1 MKHPDESAQTSAL
14 QLAKRRRYASDTD
27 DLIRDYERVVKEA
40 KRQARKAGDLDKDLR
55 AMRRARDG
63 FKDRLNRAESEN
75 TQLKTTLRRLRQS
88 RSLRL
93 GRSLTAPYAIAKRAA
108 RKLKAAASSFRPS
121 SFFPTAKPAA
131 AAKNPAA
138 APSKPAVSKPAVSK
152 PAPRQEVPA
161 YEQLLAEFQ
170 SAPSKGSLLKLVMH
184 EYFVRG
190 DLALPASRISAHRT
204 LLTGLTAK
212 DKEILD
218 NIEGQNALLESG
230 IFVSPKQPNPGYLVE
245 RGRVL
250 YCAHSTGHFNSNG
263 YSTRTAGL
271 VTGLVDNGED
281 IVVAARPGYPWDAR
295 TDVPAPGQRRFE
307 RKIAGVPH
315 VFNPGPDLSKDRL
328 DHYLMN
334 AADVIVREAQRN
346 RVAVIHAASNYVTAL
361 PALMAARRLGLPFVY
376 EVRGIW
382 EITEL
387 SNRPWWNESD
397 RYRLAVKL
405 EALVVQEADRVLA
418 ITRQVREE
426 LIRRGADEAKIELL
440 PNSVDTDTFKP
451 MPPKADLRARL
462 GLPEDSI
469 VIGYTGSLVAYEGLP
484 DLLEATRI
492 LVDQGLDVRCVIVGD
507 GTQLGELKKT
517 AGELG
522 LGKHVIFTGRVPAKS
537 VKDYVSLFDIMPCPR
552 RRFPVTEMVS
562 PLKPL
567 EAMASGKAVVLSDL
581 GPLRDLAGQ
590 AQDRALLCSPGDPA
604 SLAAVLRRLAEDAQL
619 RSEMGRRAR
628 LWTIGHRTWAQA
640 SETAAATHAEARSS
654 YGAHDAGKPLQ
665 AHRIG
670 IIADQFTTEGLL
682 PEAGFVVLEPATWR
696 SQLAANPIDAL
707 FVESAWEGVGGLWR
721 QKVGFY
727 GDEPFAVLRDLL
739 RYCNANAV
747 PTVFWNK
754 EDPVHFNRFRVTAKY
769 FDHVFTTD
777 AECIPKYLESAGRRL
792 KTVASLPFYAQPRLH
807 NPLPAERPYE
817 HSVAYAGSYYG
828 EKYPKRSTELARL
841 LGAARNF
848 GLAIYDRQH
857 LNPDSPY
864 RFPAELA
871 GYVRG
876 GLAYGDMV
884 DAYKAHPV
892 HINVNSVDAS
902 PTMFSRRVM
911 EVAASGG
918 AVVSGTGRGVR
929 EVLNGLVPVVSS
941 KDEAELIIEEWMGN
955 EAVRLR
961 DAWLAYRYVHRGHTA
976 GHRLAFALRTA
987 GLVVRAPELPSY
999 AVFLPEATAEQ
1010 RARVDAQTVQ
1020 PRTVYAP
1027 SGSAGVSAAV
1037 DIEDARRKAAEQG
1050 IGFLGT
1056 LPGDT
1061 ADRTAFEDLL
1071 TATTFGDWNR
1081 IGYGESG
1088 LETKGLGL
1096 VQPGAGN
1103 PQLPALT
1110 ATGNAGGDGSG
1121 DAALTVR
1128 RTLLRSER
1136 PAVVDDP
1143 APRKQTVLVAGH
1155 DLKFAGG
1162 IVEELKHRGH
1172 TVVFDQWRD
1181 HNKHDPQQSEALLKS
1196 ADVVFCEWGLGNA
1209 LWYSKNKLPHQRL
1222 VLRVHSQEIFRPY
1235 LKDVA
1240 FSAVDSVVFVGRHI
1254 ADIAVRDHNVPSKKA
1269 LIVPNPV
1276 NPAGEEQAKDDDH
1289 RFHLGLVGI
1298 VPAQKHLDRALDV
1311 LKALRAKDN
1320 RYRLFVK
1327 GKRPEEFAWMAKRP
1341 EEMRFYEEQYARIA
1355 EDPDLAGGVTFDP
1368 HGNDMAEWYAKIG
1381 VVLSVSDFES
1391 FHLTLADGA
1400 MNGAVPASLA
1410 WPGADQIYPTSWLAA
1425 SVDEMVQHIEDK
1437 TASPEDW
1444 RANAAEAQAFVQQR
1458 FSKDEVLAA
1467 LCARILGAP
1476 VRTDGGQ

>member
-14 QLAKRRRYASDTD
+14 QLAKRRRYAGDTD
-27 DLIRDYERVVKEA
+27 ELIREFQRVSKEA
-40 KRQARKAGDLDKDLR
+40 KRQARKAEDLDKDLR

-63 FKDRLNRAESEN
+63 FKDRLNRVEQEN
-75 TQLKTTLRRLRQS
+75 TELKTTLRRLRQS

-93 GRSLTAPYAIAKRAA
+93 GRFLLAPYGMAKRVA
-108 RKLKAAASSFRPS
+108 RKLRALALPVLKQG
-121 SFFPTAKPAA
+121 KPALPVA
-131 AAKNPAA
+131 RSGAA
-138 APSKPAVSKPAVSK
+138 APVPAAKAVPTPTPAPAGS
-152 PAPRQEVPA
+152 APRQAPPS
-161 YEQLLAEFQ
+161 YEQLVREFEA
-170 SAPSKGSLLKLVMH
+170 APSKGSLLKLVMH

-190 DLALPASRISAHRT
+190 AVALPAARISGHQD
-204 LLTGLTAK
+204 LLSGLTAK
-212 DKEILD
+212 DKQILD
-218 NIEGQNALLESG
+218 NIQGQNALLESG
-230 IFVSPKQPNPGYLVE
+230 VFLSPRQPNPGYLVE
-245 RGRVL
+245 RGRVM

-271 VTGLVDNGED
+271 VTGLVENGED
-281 IVVAARPGYPWDAR
+281 IIVAARPGYPWDAR

-346 RVAVIHAASNYVTAL
+346 RVDVIHAASNYVTAM

-387 SNRPWWNESD
+387 SNRPWWDETD
-397 RYRLAVKL
+397 RFRLAVQL
-405 EALVVQEADRVLA
+405 EALLVQEADRVLA
-418 ITRQVREE
+418 ITSQVREE
-426 LIRRGADEAKIELL
+426 LIRRGADPAKIELL

-451 MPPKADLRARL
+451 MPPKAALRNKL
-462 GLPEDSI
+462 GLSEDSI

-484 DLLEATRI
+484 DLLAATRI
-492 LVDQGLDVRCVIVGD
+492 LVDQGLDVRTVIVGD
-507 GTQLGELKKT
+507 GKDLGELKKT
-517 AGELG
+517 AQEFG
-522 LGKHVIFTGRVPAKS
+522 LDKHVVFTGRVPAKS

-552 RRFPVTEMVS
+552 LRFPVTEMVS

-581 GPLRDLAGQ
+581 GPLRDLSGESQ
-590 AQDRALLCSPGDPA
+590 ERALLCRPGDPA
-604 SLAAVLRRLAEDAQL
+604 SLAEVLRRLAEDPLL
-619 RSEMGRRAR
+619 RSAMGRRAR
-628 LWTIGHRTWAQA
+628 LWTIEQRTWSLA
-640 SETAAATHAEARSS
+640 SETAAAAHAAARSAS
-654 YGAHDAGKPLQ
+654 GAPGRPLR

-682 PEAGFVVLEPATWR
+682 PEAEFVVLEPSTWR
-696 SQLAANPIDAL
+696 GQLEAEPIDAL
-707 FVESAWEGVGGLWR
+707 FVESAWEGVDGLWR

-727 GDEPFAVLRDLL
+727 GDEQFAVLRELL
-739 RYCNANAV
+739 RYCNAHSV

-777 AECIPKYLESAGRRL
+777 AECIPKYLESAGGRL
-792 KTVASLPFYAQPRLH
+792 KTVASLPFYAQPKLH
-807 NPLPAERPYE
+807 NPLPSQRPYD

-828 EKYPKRSTELARL
+828 DKYPKRSTELARL
-841 LGAARNF
+841 LNAGRSF

-857 LNPDSPY
+857 LNPESPY
-864 RFPAELA
+864 RFPAALT

-876 GLAYGDMV
+876 GLAYGEMV

-902 PTMFSRRVM
+902 PTMFSRRVV
-911 EVAASGG
+911 EIAASGG

-929 EVLNGLVPVVSS
+929 EVLNGLVPVVTS

-961 DAWLAYRYVHRGHTA
+961 DAWLAYRFVQRGHTA
-976 GHRLAFALRTA
+976 GHRLAYALRAA
-987 GLVVRAPELPSY
+987 GLTVRAPELPSY
-999 AVFLPEATAEQ
+999 ALFLPEATPELLAQAE
-1010 RARVDAQTVQ
+1010 AQTVRPQ
-1020 PRTVYAP
+1020 VVFAP
-1027 SGSAGVSAAV
+1027 SGRGGVSAAV
-1037 DIEDARRKAAEQG
+1037 DVEDARGKAAELG
-1050 IGFLGT
+1050 IAFLGF

-1061 ADRTAFEDLL
+1061 SDRTTFEDLL
-1071 TATTFGDWNR
+1071 SVTEFGDWDR
-1081 IGYGESG
+1081 IGFSESG
-1088 LETKGLGL
+1088 LDTKGLGL
-1096 VQPGAGN
+1096 VQPGPGSE
-1103 PQLPALT
+1103 QLPALT
-1110 ATGNAGGDGSG
+1110 ATAGTT
-1121 DAALTVR
+1121 DAALTLR
-1128 RTLLRSER
+1128 RGLLRAER
-1136 PAVVDDP
+1136 QAATSVDQV
-1143 APRKQTVLVAGH
+1143 PRKQTVLVAGH
-1155 DLKFAGG
+1155 DLKFASG
-1162 IVEELKHRGH
+1162 IVEELQHDGH
-1172 TVVFDQWRD
+1172 TVLFDRWLD
-1181 HNKHDPQQSEALLKS
+1181 HNKHDPEQSEALLKS

-1209 LWYSKNKLPHQRL
+1209 LWYSRNKLPHQRL
-1222 VLRVHSQEIFRPY
+1222 VMRVHSQEIFRPY
-1235 LKDVA
+1235 LKDVE
-1240 FSAVDSVVFVGRHI
+1240 FDAVDSVVFVGQHI
-1254 ADIAVRDHNVPSKKA
+1254 ADIAMRDHNVPSRKA

-1276 NPAGEEQAKDDDH
+1276 NPAADPEAKDDGS
-1289 RFHLGLVGI
+1289 RFNLGLVGI

-1311 LKALRAKDN
+1311 LKALRATDS

-1355 EDPDLAGGVTFDP
+1355 EDPELAGAVTFDP
-1368 HGNDMAEWYAKIG
+1368 HGNDMAEWYTKIG

-1400 MNGAVPASLA
+1400 MAGAVPASLA

-1425 SVDEMVQHIEDK
+1425 SVGEMVQDILQK
-1437 TASPEDW
+1437 TGSAETW
-1444 RANAAEAQAFVQQR
+1444 REEAAGARAFVTGR
-1458 FSKDEVLAA
+1458 FSKDKVLPA
-1467 LCARILGAP
+1467 LSAQILGAP
-1476 VRTDGGQ
+1476 DGGR